1 MECYRQ
7 TSFSEEVVMNS
18 EKGPKNIR
26 CAGLVTIDVEPD
38 NVWRDTYSE
47 ELKNIASL
55 PKFHSLCQEFGVRP
69 TYLVSYS
76 VAQDSKAANL
86 LQTLLSKGDC
96 EIGAHP
102 HLWETPP
109 ILPIDRSGQALTGP
123 MYSADIL
130 QEKLGNLQALLTSRF
145 GAPTSH
151 RAGRYGMDIRQIDI
165 LNSLGMNV
173 DTSVTPGLEWPG
185 TGAPS
190 YLKAPISPYFL
201 SKRDLNKP
209 GDSSV
214 LEVPC
219 TIRPGMNWMGF
230 EKNRLLQRLRNRI
243 GWGPKWLRCSPNS
256 DQQDLLDICQWG
268 LGKVELLNV
277 MTHSSELSAGTSP
290 YWKTED
296 DAERHYALYRSI
308 FKWWEL
314 KKIKPQT
321 LSEFASPIHARRL
334 ESV

>member
-1 MECYRQ
+1 
-7 TSFSEEVVMNS
+7 MNS
-18 EKGPKNIR
+18 GKEPEDIR

-38 NVWRDTYSE
+38 NVWADTLSE
-47 ELKNIASL
+47 KLTNIALL

-86 LQTLLSKGDC
+86 METLLSKGDC

-109 ILPIDRSGQALTGP
+109 ILTIDRSGEALTGP
-123 MYSADIL
+123 RYAVDAL
-130 QEKLGNLQALLTSRF
+130 REKLGNLHAILTSRF
-145 GAPTSH
+145 GAPRTH
-151 RAGRYGMDIRQIDI
+151 RAGRYGMDIRQTSI
-165 LNSLGMNV
+165 LSSLGINT
-173 DTSVTPGLEWPG
+173 DTSVTPGVDWPG
-185 TGAPS
+185 TGVPS
-190 YLKAPISPYFL
+190 YVKAPISPYFL
-201 SKRDLNKP
+201 SKRDLIKP

-243 GWGPKWLRCSPNS
+243 GWGPKWLRCSP
-256 DQQDLLDICQWG
+256 DVYEQDLLDICSWG
-268 LGKVELLNV
+268 LGRVGYLNL

-290 YWKTED
+290 YWRTED
-296 DAERHYALYRSI
+296 DVDRHYALYRSI

-314 KKIKPQT
+314 QKIRPQT
-321 LSEFASPIHARRL
+321 LSEFASPIHARRS